1 MTTSRTTL
9 PKRKLYPLVTAGMLL
24 MAAVLTLVALEYTR
38 TGVLLLVYGV
48 GTQLIVRAVLEWTEG
63 IRTFYWRLLLGAA
76 ILLVMLSF
84 HLVP

>member
-9 PKRKLYPLVTAGMLL
+9 PKRKLYPLITAGMLL
-24 MAAVLTLVALEYTR
+24 MAVVLTLFALDYTR
-38 TGVLLLVYGV
+38 PGLLLLVYGV
-48 GTQLIVRAVLEWTEG
+48 GAQLIVRAVLEWTEG